1 MFLGTTALIILNEGM
16 KDIMKIGKSLEESEL
31 LLQWISETVKNET
44 KEKKGGFPLM
54 LLAILA
60 ASILGNALARWEV
73 IRAGEGTF
81 WAGENF

>member
-1 MFLGTTALIILNEGM
+1 M

-44 KEKKGGFPLM
+44 KEEKGGFPLM

-60 ASILGNALARWEV
+60 ASILENALARWGV